1 MQKDNQFKAP
11 SQFPPIKNIEED
23 GWWETYKETPC
34 YTESQ
39 VGEMLL
45 NIHKLVSAQHYSPC
59 DKKIHEMVEQWLDA
73 AEKMTK
79 KKE

>member
-1 MQKDNQFKAP
+1 MQTDNQFKTP
-11 SQFPPIKNIEED
+11 SHFQPLNHVEED
-23 GWWETYKETPC
+23 GWWEIYKETPC

-45 NIHKLVSAQHYSPC
+45 NMHKLVSAQHYSPC
-59 DKKIHEMVEQWLDA
+59 DKRIHGMVEQWLDA
-73 AEKMTK
+73 AEKMAK